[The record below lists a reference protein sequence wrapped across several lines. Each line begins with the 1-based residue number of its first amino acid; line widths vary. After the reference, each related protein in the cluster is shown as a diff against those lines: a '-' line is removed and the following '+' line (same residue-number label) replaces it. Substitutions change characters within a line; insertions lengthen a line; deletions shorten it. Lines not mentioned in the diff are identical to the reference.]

1 MERREIMA
9 SEKSKQDREELAN
22 MLYSLGI
29 RTHEQFEELRKLVRF
44 FNPNDLN
51 NEESLAL
58 AREKFDAI
66 AKMANA

>member
-22 MLYSLGI
+22 ILYSLGI
-29 RTHEQFEELRKLVRF
+29 RTHEQFEELMKLVRAF
-44 FNPNDLN
+44 DPDDLN
-51 NEESLAL
+51 NEQRLAL
-58 AREKFDAI
+58 EREKVAAI

>member
-1 MERREIMA
+1 MTT
-9 SEKSKQDREELAN
+9 EKSKQDREELAN

-29 RTHEQFEELRKLVRF
+29 RTHKQFEELMKLVRSF
-44 FNPNDLN
+44 DPNDLN
-51 NEESLAL
+51 NEQSLAL

>member
-1 MERREIMA
+1 MERCDIMA
-9 SEKSKQDREELAN
+9 SEKSKQDREEFAN
-22 MLYSLGI
+22 KLYSLGI
-29 RTHEQFEELRKLVRF
+29 RTHEQFEEFMKLVRSF
-44 FNPNDLN
+44 DPNDLN